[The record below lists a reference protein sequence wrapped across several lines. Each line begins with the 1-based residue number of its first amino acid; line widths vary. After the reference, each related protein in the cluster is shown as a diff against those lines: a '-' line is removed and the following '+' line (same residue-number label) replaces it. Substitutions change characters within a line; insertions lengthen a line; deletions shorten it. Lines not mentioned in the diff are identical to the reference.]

1 MAIIKEKRKFNYLM
15 MVVLIVMAA
24 GLVFIRLY

>member
-15 MVVLIVMAA
+15 MVILIVMAA